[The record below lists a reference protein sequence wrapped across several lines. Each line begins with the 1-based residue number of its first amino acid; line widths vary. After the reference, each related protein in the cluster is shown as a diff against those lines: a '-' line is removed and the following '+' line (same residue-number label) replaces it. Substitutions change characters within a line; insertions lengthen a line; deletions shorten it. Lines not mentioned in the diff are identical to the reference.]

1 KGIVKN
7 LNLYAAELLGGN
19 RSRLIDHPFLN
30 SLDPKSMGTFFVH
43 LENTLKSYGRE
54 TAQLKIRRKPN
65 MEFKEEIP
73 STPELIDIEMVSF
86 SLSEN
91 TTISAITDITQALNT
106 KKRIEEQ
113 LTKINEQNRII
124 LENNFSLSEEREKAE
139 NANKAKSTFLA
150 NITHEIRTPM
160 NSILGFTEL
169 LLKEP
174 QTEKTKAYIEA
185 INTSGIILLNL
196 INEVLDL
203 SQIESGKVLV
213 KKEVVLLK
221 KLIQELKQIF
231 EIQAKKKNIKLDFLY
246 SESENVSIEFDKK
259 SITQILVNIIGNAI
273 KFTKEGFVK
282 VSFHCLF
289 NEKRLIIDIEDSGI
303 GIEPEK
309 HEIIFEPFQQS
320 NDLIHT
326 NYGGSGL
333 GLAITKR
340 LVDLLNGKITI
351 KSEMGKGSTFTLSF
365 EDVSYIQ
372 NTASVEQEK
381 FVNTDFNPS
390 KEASILV
397 VDDVFFNRLLIV
409 EMLQDSALT
418 FYEASNGLEA
428 LNLLEIKPI
437 DIVLMDIKM
446 PVMDGIEAIQH
457 IRRDKRWEKLPVI
470 AITASTGHNY
480 DEQEKLSLG
489 FTAILA
495 KPIKQK
501 ELHNILSAYL

>member
-1 KGIVKN
+1 
-7 LNLYAAELLGGN
+7 
-19 RSRLIDHPFLN
+19 
-30 SLDPKSMGTFFVH
+30 
-43 LENTLKSYGRE
+43 
-54 TAQLKIRRKPN
+54 

-231 EIQAKKKNIKLDFLY
+231 EIQAQKKI
-246 SESENVSIEFDKK
+246 
-259 SITQILVNIIGNAI
+259 
-273 KFTKEGFVK
+273 
-282 VSFHCLF
+282 
-289 NEKRLIIDIEDSGI
+289 
-303 GIEPEK
+303 
-309 HEIIFEPFQQS
+309 
-320 NDLIHT
+320 
-326 NYGGSGL
+326 
-333 GLAITKR
+333 
-340 LVDLLNGKITI
+340 
-351 KSEMGKGSTFTLSF
+351 
-365 EDVSYIQ
+365 
-372 NTASVEQEK
+372 
-381 FVNTDFNPS
+381 
-390 KEASILV
+390 
-397 VDDVFFNRLLIV
+397 
-409 EMLQDSALT
+409 
-418 FYEASNGLEA
+418 
-428 LNLLEIKPI
+428 
-437 DIVLMDIKM
+437 
-446 PVMDGIEAIQH
+446 
-457 IRRDKRWEKLPVI
+457 
-470 AITASTGHNY
+470 
-480 DEQEKLSLG
+480 
-489 FTAILA
+489 
-495 KPIKQK
+495 
-501 ELHNILSAYL
+501 

>member
-1 KGIVKN
+1 
-7 LNLYAAELLGGN
+7 
-19 RSRLIDHPFLN
+19 
-30 SLDPKSMGTFFVH
+30 M
-43 LENTLKSYGRE
+43 
-54 TAQLKIRRKPN
+54 
-65 MEFKEEIP
+65 
-73 STPELIDIEMVSF
+73 
-86 SLSEN
+86 
-91 TTISAITDITQALNT
+91 
-106 KKRIEEQ
+106 
-113 LTKINEQNRII
+113 
-124 LENNFSLSEEREKAE
+124 
-139 NANKAKSTFLA
+139 
-150 NITHEIRTPM
+150 
-160 NSILGFTEL
+160 
-169 LLKEP
+169 
-174 QTEKTKAYIEA
+174 
-185 INTSGIILLNL
+185 
-196 INEVLDL
+196 
-203 SQIESGKVLV
+203 
-213 KKEVVLLK
+213 
-221 KLIQELKQIF
+221 
-231 EIQAKKKNIKLDFLY
+231 
-246 SESENVSIEFDKK
+246 
-259 SITQILVNIIGNAI
+259 
-273 KFTKEGFVK
+273 K